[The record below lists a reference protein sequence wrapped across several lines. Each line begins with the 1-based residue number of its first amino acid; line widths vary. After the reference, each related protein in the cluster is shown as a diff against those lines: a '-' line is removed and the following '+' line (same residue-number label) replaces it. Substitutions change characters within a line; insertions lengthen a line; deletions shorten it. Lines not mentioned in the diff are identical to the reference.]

1 MVNPPIHIIVER
13 GRVTLEGV
21 VNNNVDR
28 LIANSIASQIL
39 SFNVTNELKTDG
51 GSRGRAGEA
60 VGDSIRPT
68 TND

>member
-28 LIANSIASQIL
+28 VLAYSIASMFQAF
-39 SFNVTNELKTDG
+39 SVKNELRTDD
-51 GSRGRAGEA
+51 E
-60 VGDSIRPT
+60 VKKELEKL
-68 TND
+68 